1 MSAGHACKTDTRA
14 RRTCRQRHLETVHTD
29 ASAHRNTCAHRH
41 TRADRHLCSTCAGT
55 LWQGSAGLTG
65 ASRDDDVG
73 DQREELGEDETGVDL
88 VHGCLSFC
96 SSARTASS
104 RQSTESVEERAE
116 EGGQMPARHRR
127 IVRSPLDVRKNAKCP
142 VPMAML
148 FNYDVP
154 PLRSASRLCPPLI
167 SIIPATIFNWT
178 ELWPLQ
184 TG

>member
-1 MSAGHACKTDTRA
+1 MFWSMPVRRKRRAVSAGHACKTDTRA

-104 RQSTESVEERAE
+104 RQSESVEERAE
-116 EGGQMPARHRR
+116 EGGQVPARHRR
-127 IVRSPLDVRKNAKCP
+127 IVRSPWMFERDAKGVRDAKG
-142 VPMAML
+142 
-148 FNYDVP
+148 D
-154 PLRSASRLCPPLI
+154 
-167 SIIPATIFNWT
+167 
-178 ELWPLQ
+178 
-184 TG
+184 